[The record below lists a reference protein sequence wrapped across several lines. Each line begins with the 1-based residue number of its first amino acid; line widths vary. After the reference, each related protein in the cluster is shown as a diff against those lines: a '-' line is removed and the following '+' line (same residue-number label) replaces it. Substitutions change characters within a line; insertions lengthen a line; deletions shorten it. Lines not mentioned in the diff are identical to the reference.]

1 MNNSKIKISKEKN
14 AIKGTDKNVQIQ
26 DFRLNESDF
35 NPLIGKCFKKY
46 RCDSFEY
53 TNSVTGVVGLYID
66 NKTLELRNEQES
78 IQYFDSVDDIAL
90 WSIKEVNENDI
101 RSFFE
106 DTDQIDTPVDEIV
119 KKITLVNEHQK
130 VKISDDIYEL
140 WITRAILFHLETKD
154 IYFEKDNTAFS
165 EEIEIKRG
173 HDLVNEFPKKNDFFL
188 NQWING
194 ITPSVETE
202 FVLIK

>member
-14 AIKGTDKNVQIQ
+14 ATKGTDKNVQIQ

-53 TNSVTGVVGLYID
+53 TNGATGIVGIYID
-66 NKTLELRNEQES
+66 DKTFELRNEQKS

-90 WSIKEVNENDI
+90 WTFKEVNANDI
-101 RSFFE
+101 HSFFE
-106 DTDQIDTPVDEIV
+106 DTNQIDTPVNEIV
-119 KKITLVNEHQK
+119 KKITLVNELQK
-130 VKISDDIYEL
+130 VKISNEIYEML
-140 WITRAILFHLETKD
+140 ITRAIIFHLETKD

-173 HDLVNEFPKKNDFFL
+173 HKLIDEFPKKNDFFL
-188 NQWING
+188 NQWVNG
-194 ITPSVETE
+194 ISSSVETE
-202 FVLIK
+202 FVSLD

>member
-1 MNNSKIKISKEKN
+1 MNHISSHLLV
-14 AIKGTDKNVQIQ
+14 NV
-26 DFRLNESDF
+26 FR
-35 NPLIGKCFKKY
+35 KY
-46 RCDSFEY
+46 RCDSFDY
-53 TNSVTGVVGLYID
+53 TNSVTGVVGIYIND
-66 NKTLELRNEQES
+66 KTFELRNEQES

-90 WSIKEVNENDI
+90 WSIKEVNDNDI
-101 RSFFE
+101 HSFFE
-106 DTDQIDTPVDEIV
+106 DTDQIDTPVDEKV
-119 KKITLVNEHQK
+119 NKITLVNEHQK

-140 WITRAILFHLETKD
+140 WITRAIIFHLETKD

>member
-1 MNNSKIKISKEKN
+1 MTK
-14 AIKGTDKNVQIQ
+14 IQ
-26 DFRLNESDF
+26 DFRLSESHF
-35 NPLIGKCFKKY
+35 KLFIGKCFRKY
-46 RCDSFEY
+46 RCDSFDY
-53 TNSVTGVVGLYID
+53 TNSVTGVVGIYIND
-66 NKTLELRNEQES
+66 KTFELRNEQES

>member
-1 MNNSKIKISKEKN
+1 MTK
-14 AIKGTDKNVQIQ
+14 IQ
-26 DFRLNESDF
+26 DFRLSESHF
-35 NPLIGKCFKKY
+35 NTFIGKCFRKY

-53 TNSVTGVVGLYID
+53 TNSVTGVVGIYIND
-66 NKTLELRNEQES
+66 KTFELRNEQES
-78 IQYFDSVDDIAL
+78 IQYFDSVDDIAV
-90 WSIKEVNENDI
+90 WGFREVTENDI

-140 WITRAILFHLETKD
+140 WITRAIIFHLETKD

-173 HDLVNEFPKKNDFFL
+173 HDLANEFPKKNDFFL

>member
-1 MNNSKIKISKEKN
+1 MTK
-14 AIKGTDKNVQIQ
+14 IQ
-26 DFRLNESDF
+26 DFRLNESLF
-35 NPLIGKCFKKY
+35 LSLIGKSFKKY

-53 TNSVTGVVGLYID
+53 TNSVTGVVGIYIGD
-66 NKTLELRNEQES
+66 KTFELRNEQKS
-78 IQYFDSVDDIAL
+78 IQYFDSVDDIAV
-90 WSIKEVNENDI
+90 WSIKEANDI

-119 KKITLVNEHQK
+119 NKITLVNEHQK
-130 VKISDDIYEL
+130 VKIYDDIYEM

-173 HDLVNEFPKKNDFFL
+173 HDLANEFPKKNDFFL

>member
-1 MNNSKIKISKEKN
+1 MTK
-14 AIKGTDKNVQIQ
+14 IQ
-26 DFRLNESDF
+26 DFRLSESHF
-35 NPLIGKCFKKY
+35 KPFIGKSFKKY
-46 RCDSFEY
+46 RCDSFDY
-53 TNSVTGVVGLYID
+53 TNSVTGVVGIYIND
-66 NKTLELRNEQES
+66 KTFELRNEQES

-140 WITRAILFHLETKD
+140 WITRAIIFHLETKD
-154 IYFEKDNTAFS
+154 IYFEKDNTAFL

>member
-1 MNNSKIKISKEKN
+1 MTK
-14 AIKGTDKNVQIQ
+14 IQ
-26 DFRLNESDF
+26 DFRLSESHF
-35 NPLIGKCFKKY
+35 KPFIGKCFRKY
-46 RCDSFEY
+46 RCDSFDY
-53 TNSVTGVVGLYID
+53 TNSVTGVVGIYIND
-66 NKTLELRNEQES
+66 KTFELRNEQES

-130 VKISDDIYEL
+130 VKISDDIYKM
-140 WITRAILFHLETKD
+140 WITRAILFHLETAD
-154 IYFEKDNTAFS
+154 ICFEKDNTAFS

-173 HDLVNEFPKKNDFFL
+173 QNLVDEFLKKNDFFL
-188 NQWING
+188 NQWVNEVIPT
-194 ITPSVETE
+194 IETE
-202 FVLIK
+202 FFLIK

>member
-1 MNNSKIKISKEKN
+1 MTK
-14 AIKGTDKNVQIQ
+14 IQ
-26 DFRLNESDF
+26 DYRLSESHF
-35 NPLIGKCFKKY
+35 KPLLGKCFKKY

-53 TNSVTGVVGLYID
+53 TNSVTGVVGVYIGD
-66 NKTLELRNEQES
+66 KTFELRNEQKL
-78 IQYFDSVDDIAL
+78 IQYFNSVDDIAV

-101 RSFFE
+101 HSFFE

-119 KKITLVNEHQK
+119 NKITLVNEHQK
-130 VKISDDIYEL
+130 VEISDDIYEL
-140 WITRAILFHLETKD
+140 WITRAILFHLEIKD

-165 EEIEIKRG
+165 EEIEIKSG
-173 HDLVNEFPKKNDFFL
+173 HDLANEFPKKNDFFL
-188 NQWING
+188 NQWVNG

>member
-1 MNNSKIKISKEKN
+1 MQF
-14 AIKGTDKNVQIQ
+14 G
-26 DFRLNESDF
+26 
-35 NPLIGKCFKKY
+35 KKY
-46 RCDSFEY
+46 RCDSFDY
-53 TNSVTGVVGLYID
+53 TNSVTGVVGIYIND
-66 NKTLELRNEQES
+66 KTFELRNEQES

-106 DTDQIDTPVDEIV
+106 DTDQIDTPVDEKV
-119 KKITLVNEHQK
+119 NKITLVNEHQK

-140 WITRAILFHLETKD
+140 WITRAIIFHLETKD

-173 HDLVNEFPKKNDFFL
+173 HDLVNEFPKKMIF
-188 NQWING
+188 
-194 ITPSVETE
+194 S
-202 FVLIK
+202 

>member
-46 RCDSFEY
+46 CCDSFEY
-53 TNSVTGVVGLYID
+53 TNGATGIVGIYID
-66 NKTLELRNEQES
+66 DKTFELRNEQKS

-90 WSIKEVNENDI
+90 WTFKEVNANDI
-101 RSFFE
+101 HSFFE
-106 DTDQIDTPVDEIV
+106 DTNQIDTPVNEIV
-119 KKITLVNEHQK
+119 KKITLVNELQK
-130 VKISDDIYEL
+130 AKISNEIYEI
-140 WITRAILFHLETKD
+140 WITRAIIFHLENKD

-173 HDLVNEFPKKNDFFL
+173 HKLMDEFPKKNDFFL
-188 NQWING
+188 NQWVNG
-194 ITPSVETE
+194 ISSSVETE
-202 FVLIK
+202 FVSLD

>member
-1 MNNSKIKISKEKN
+1 MTK
-14 AIKGTDKNVQIQ
+14 IQ
-26 DFRLNESDF
+26 DFRLSESHF
-35 NPLIGKCFKKY
+35 KPFIGKCFRKY
-46 RCDSFEY
+46 RCDSFDY
-53 TNSVTGVVGLYID
+53 TNSVTGVVGIYIND
-66 NKTLELRNEQES
+66 KTFELRNEQES
-78 IQYFDSVDDIAL
+78 IQYFDSIDDIAL

-101 RSFFE
+101 RSFF
-106 DTDQIDTPVDEIV
+106 D
-119 KKITLVNEHQK
+119 KITLVNEHQK

-140 WITRAILFHLETKD
+140 WITRAIIFHLETKD

>member
-1 MNNSKIKISKEKN
+1 MTK
-14 AIKGTDKNVQIQ
+14 IQ
-26 DFRLNESDF
+26 DFRLSESHF
-35 NPLIGKCFKKY
+35 NTFIGKCFRKY

-53 TNSVTGVVGLYID
+53 TNSVTGIVGIYIND
-66 NKTLELRNEQES
+66 KTFELRNEQES
-78 IQYFDSVDDIAL
+78 IQYFDSVDDIAV
-90 WSIKEVNENDI
+90 WGFREVNENDI

-130 VKISDDIYEL
+130 VKISDNIYEL
-140 WITRAILFHLETKD
+140 WITRAIIFHLETKD

-173 HDLVNEFPKKNDFFL
+173 HDLANEFPKKNDFFL
-188 NQWING
+188 NQWVNG
-194 ITPSVETE
+194 VTPSVETE